1 MTAYDLLRPMPYSP
15 DCAQGKHRACAG
27 TAWDFDADE
36 LVACTCG
43 CHDDYEEVAA

>member
-1 MTAYDLLRPMPYSP
+1 VTADDLLQPMPYSP

-36 LVACTCG
+36 LVACACG
-43 CHDDYEEVAA
+43 CHTEPEAVAA